1 MKRSSP
7 FLMDAFIILNSRGF
21 VIGYFCI
28 VFVKFSMARGK
39 FHGVAMV
46 PVEKLWSAVQNTKNF
61 VGM

>member
-1 MKRSSP
+1 
-7 FLMDAFIILNSRGF
+7 MDAFIILDFPGL

-61 VGM
+61 GGM

>member
-1 MKRSSP
+1 
-7 FLMDAFIILNSRGF
+7 MDAFIILDFPGL

-28 VFVKFSMARGK
+28 VFVKFSMARRN

-61 VGM
+61 GGM